1 MRSYQEMKNAYIV
14 FKEMESDH
22 TKYNLFGFR
31 FKDVQERIKGRY
43 AM

>member
-1 MRSYQEMKNAYIV
+1 MKNAYIV

-31 FKDVQERIKGRY
+31 FEDVQERIKGSY